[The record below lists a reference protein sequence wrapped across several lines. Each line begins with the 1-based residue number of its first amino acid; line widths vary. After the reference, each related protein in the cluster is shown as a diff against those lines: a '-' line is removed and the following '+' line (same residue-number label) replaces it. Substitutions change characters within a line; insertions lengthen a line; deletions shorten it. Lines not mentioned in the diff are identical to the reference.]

1 MIPTLWRRL
10 RDWLRRDQLTD
21 ELGEELRFH
30 ETLLARDR
38 RAEGMNADEAT
49 WAARRQ
55 MGNRTAITEETR
67 SLWSLRWLDD
77 AAQDVR
83 IAARSLRRTP
93 VFTAVAVLTL
103 ALGVGAN
110 SAVFSVVRGAL
121 LRPLPFRDPGRLL
134 LLSYQQRIG
143 STWGVPGLLDRHFDI
158 VRQRA
163 RSFEAM
169 ATFTMR
175 QATLTR
181 AGDPARLGVVGVSP
195 DFFTVLG
202 VPPALGRLFD
212 STEIAGAGAPVAVLS
227 DALWRRRFAGDSAVL
242 GRTATIDG
250 TPFAIVGVMPAR
262 FAFPPDAQLWVPAD
276 MRINPHLAEMRPVM
290 GRLRPGVTVAQ
301 ASAEFEA
308 LSRQFSLIPDEHRE
322 EMAAR
327 IYPLNTF
334 LVGASQRS
342 LFMLMGAVA
351 FVLLIACANVAN
363 LLLMRG
369 AVRRNEVAI
378 RTALGA
384 GRGRLVRQALT
395 ESTVLFLLGAAAGVP
410 VALAGMRGLLALAPA
425 GMIPRTEDIR
435 MDAGVLL
442 FTFGVALVTGLI
454 FGLAPALAATA
465 RESPSSPGAGTR
477 VTAGR
482 GRLRGGLVVA
492 EVALALMLLTGA
504 GLMLRSFQ
512 RLRTIDLGFH
522 PAHVMSMTVDL
533 PETKYRDAAA
543 MQAFH
548 DRTLAALTELPQTL
562 AAAAVNWRPLGAAQ
576 IVGTFTVEGQPH
588 PDMSVSKPVVSP
600 AYFRAMG
607 ITVLRGREFTG
618 QDDARA
624 PRVAIVSRSFA
635 QRFWPGAD
643 AVGRRISM
651 EDHPGADDWLT
662 VVGVVADVRQ
672 ERLTEGPVAAIYQP
686 YRQVTFTYFLS
697 HMSFVARTDAAP
709 GAYASAMRAALRDI
723 DPDQPAQEVAPLETL
738 TATQRLEPL
747 FQARLLTA
755 FSLLA
760 LVLAAVGIYGLL
772 AYGVVERTRE
782 IGIRMALGAATGR
795 VIRMIL
801 ARTLLL
807 AGLGVVLG
815 AGGALALTRALSGF
829 LFDTSPTDPLT
840 FCAVAALLL
849 VVALGAGLVPARRA
863 TRVNPV
869 LALREG

>member
-1 MIPTLWRRL
+1 MIGPLWRRL
-10 RDWLRRDQLTD
+10 RDWMRCDQLTD

-38 RAEGMNADEAT
+38 RAEGMNPDEAA

-55 MGNRTAITEETR
+55 LGNRTAITEATR
-67 SLWSLRWLDD
+67 SLWTLRLVDD
-77 AAQDVR
+77 AVQDVR
-83 IAARSLRRTP
+83 YAARSLRRTP

-143 STWGVPGLLDRHFDI
+143 ATWGTPGLLDRHFDI
-158 VRQRA
+158 VRQGA
-163 RSFEAM
+163 SSFEAM

-212 STEIAGAGAPVAVLS
+212 SAEIAGAGAPVAVLS

-262 FAFPPDAQLWVPAD
+262 FSFPPDAQLWVPAD

-308 LSRQFSLIPDEHRE
+308 LSRRFPLIPDEHRE

-327 IYPLNTF
+327 IHPLNTF

-342 LFMLMGAVA
+342 LFLLTGAVA

-369 AVRRNEVAI
+369 AARRNEVAI

-384 GRGRLVRQALT
+384 GRGRLVRQVLT

-410 VALAGMRGLLALAPA
+410 VALAGMGGLLALAPA

-435 MDAGVLL
+435 IDAGVLL
-442 FTFGVALVTGLI
+442 FTFGVALVTGLV

-465 RESPSSPGAGTR
+465 RESPSSPGTGTR
-477 VTAGR
+477 VTASR
-482 GRLRGGLVVA
+482 GRLRGGLVIA
-492 EVALALMLLTGA
+492 EIALALMLLTGA

-543 MQAFH
+543 LQGFH
-548 DRTLAALTELPQTL
+548 DRILAALTELPHTL

-576 IVGTFTVEGQPH
+576 MVGTFRVEAQPR
-588 PDMSVSKPVVSP
+588 PNMNVSKPVVSP

-624 PRVAIVSRSFA
+624 PGVAIVSRSFA

-643 AVGRRISM
+643 PVGRRISM
-651 EDHPGADDWLT
+651 EDHPEAADWLT
-662 VVGVVADVRQ
+662 VVGVVEDVRQ
-672 ERLTEGPVAAIYQP
+672 ERLTQGPVAAIYLP
-686 YRQVTFTYFLS
+686 YRQVTGTYSLS

-738 TATQRLEPL
+738 TATQRLGPL
-747 FQARLLTA
+747 FQTRLLA
-755 FSLLA
+755 VFSLLA

-772 AYGVVERTRE
+772 AYAVVERTHE

-795 VIRMIL
+795 VVRMIL

-807 AGLGVVLG
+807 AGLGVILG
-815 AGGALALTRALSGF
+815 AGGALALTRVLSSF
-829 LFDTSPTDPLT
+829 LFDTSPTDPVT
-840 FCAVAALLL
+840 FCTVAALLIAVA
-849 VVALGAGLVPARRA
+849 VVAGLVPARRA
-863 TRVNPV
+863 SRVDPV
-869 LALREG
+869 LALRAE